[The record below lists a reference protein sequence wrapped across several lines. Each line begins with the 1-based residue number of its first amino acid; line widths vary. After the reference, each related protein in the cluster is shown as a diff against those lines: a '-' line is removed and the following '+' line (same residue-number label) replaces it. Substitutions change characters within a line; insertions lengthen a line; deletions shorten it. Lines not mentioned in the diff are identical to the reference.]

1 MVAKTAGLRV
11 IVSGALVLGDVVSGD
26 VMLGS
31 AQSRANLPE
40 AVVLE
45 TVVFWLLCR
54 GLLWCGLW
62 GGGCGVRLR
71 TDAEWRGERKDIGRV
86 IAP

>member
-1 MVAKTAGLRV
+1 MVVKTAGLRD

-26 VMLGS
+26 VMWGS
-31 AQSRANLPE
+31 AQSRANLPD
-40 AVVLE
+40 AAVLE

-62 GGGCGVRLR
+62 DGGLWCETEDGY
-71 TDAEWRGERKDIGRV
+71 
-86 IAP
+86 